1 MNKRINE
8 YIYMNECIYVHIYI
22 CETIHTYTMHM
33 SRLDMTERLHK
44 SCYCWALQDAA
55 PEPKKGAKA
64 RGLS

>member
-1 MNKRINE
+1 MNI

-22 CETIHTYTMHM
+22 CETIYTYTMHM

>member
-1 MNKRINE
+1 MNVYMCT
-8 YIYMNECIYVHIYI
+8 YIYIKTIY
-22 CETIHTYTMHM
+22 TYTMHM